1 MIPSTDSY
9 SFQPVQDLPE
19 TYSDL
24 VFPPNKNKCDNVV
37 DNTSVTTDINCN
49 NIEKKSNLA
58 AYTDATINSKLFHC
72 AIEGGDITLRAH
84 PE

>member
-24 VFPPNKNKCDNVV
+24 VFPLNKNKCDNVV

-49 NIEKKSNLA
+49 NIEKNP
-58 AYTDATINSKLFHC
+58 T
-72 AIEGGDITLRAH
+72 
-84 PE
+84 